1 MLEHNYT
8 AYNHIATIVK
18 TAIDEGLI
26 QHCEAT
32 YDVSALSSCITLEVI
47 IPDRLLVKDV
57 EMEEEEEIRA
67 VERPSTHSITV
78 EGVANL
84 KVRWD
89 KERGLFSLESVCPS
103 CARKFER
110 TLRGFVTKHLITLA
124 HELGFQLGEHLERHR
139 TFEEYLRT
147 LQKDVIIDSKK
158 GG

>member
-1 MLEHNYT
+1 MLEHNSP

-26 QHCEAT
+26 Q
-32 YDVSALSSCITLEVI
+32 
-47 IPDRLLVKDV
+47 LVKDV

-158 GG
+158 GV